1 MNLTPEHVHTLPHL
15 PGVYRMLG
23 GQGDVLYVGKAIDLN
38 KRVASYFRN
47 RAALSP
53 RIALMVA
60 VVASVEVTVTRS
72 EAEALLL
79 ENNLIKSLKPRYNIL
94 YRDDKSYPYLT
105 LGSDAFP
112 RLGFYRGG
120 PDGRQRAWGPFPG
133 AGAVRASIHL
143 LQRVFRLRT
152 CEDSVFRNR
161 SRPCLLHQIDR
172 CTAPCVGLVSQAD
185 YAEDVANAALFLDG
199 REDIVVGRLERR
211 MQQAADALDFERAAR
226 ERDRIRALHKVR
238 EVQYVDAG
246 GDTDADVIAAVE
258 SGGELCVNLVM
269 IRGGRHLGDRSWF
282 PERAAGCDPA
292 AALDA
297 FLAQHYLDAPVP
309 RLIVAN
315 AEIDAAAL
323 AAVLSE
329 QSGHRVAIVGNPR
342 GERRVWLQMAEK
354 NAQLT
359 LDARLASRQSQQS
372 RLARLQRW
380 LGLDAAVQRIEC
392 FDVSHTMGEAAVA
405 SCVIYDR
412 HAMQRGEY
420 RRYNIEGIEAGDD
433 YAALR
438 QALTRRFRRLVAG
451 DGRLPDLLLVDGG
464 VGQVAV
470 AKQALEELGQG
481 DLPLIGIAKGE
492 GRKPGLESLVF
503 PDARALRLPPDD
515 PAAHLLQQI
524 RDEAHRFAIE
534 GHRARRSRTRN
545 RSALDGIEG
554 IGPKRR
560 QRLLARFGGIKG
572 VAAASLDDL
581 CAIDGI
587 SRDLAGRIYRALH

>member
-1 MNLTPEHVHTLPHL
+1 MNLTPERVRTLPHL

-23 GQGDVLYVGKAIDLN
+23 AHGDVLYVGKALDLN

-47 RAALSP
+47 RPALSP

-60 VVASVEVTVTRS
+60 SVASVEVTVTRS

-152 CEDSVFRNR
+152 CADSVFRNR

-172 CTAPCVGLVSQAD
+172 CTAPCVGLVSQAE

-226 ERDRIRALHKVR
+226 ERDRIRALRKVR

-246 GDTDADVIAAVE
+246 SDTDADVIAAVE

-282 PERAAGCDPA
+282 PERADGCEPA
-292 AALDA
+292 AALEA

-329 QSGHRVAIVGNPR
+329 QSGQRVAIVGNPR
-342 GERRVWLQMAEK
+342 GERRAWLQMAEK
-354 NAQLT
+354 NAQLA
-359 LDARLASRQSQQS
+359 LEARLASRQSQQA
-372 RLARLQRW
+372 RLARLQWW
-380 LGLDAAVQRIEC
+380 LGGAAVQRIEC

-405 SCVIYDR
+405 SCVVYDR

-433 YAALR
+433 CAALR

-451 DGRLPDLLLVDGG
+451 EGQLPDLLLVDGG
-464 VGQVAV
+464 TGQVAV
-470 AKQALEELGQG
+470 AKRALEELGQG
-481 DLPLIGIAKGE
+481 ELPLIGIAKGE

-503 PDARALRLPPDD
+503 PDARVLRLPADD

-534 GHRARRSRTRN
+534 GHRARRSRTRH
-545 RSALDGIEG
+545 RSALEG
-554 IGPKRR
+554 IDGVGPKRR

-581 CAIDGI
+581 CAIEGI
-587 SRDLAGRIYRALH
+587 SRDLAARIHRALH

>member
-1 MNLTPEHVHTLPHL
+1 MNLTPERVRTLPHL

-23 GQGDVLYVGKAIDLN
+23 AQGDVLYVGKALDLN

-60 VVASVEVTVTRS
+60 SVASVEVTVTRS

-152 CEDSVFRNR
+152 CADSVFRNR

-172 CTAPCVGLVSQAD
+172 CTAPCVGLVSQAE

-199 REDIVVGRLERR
+199 REDVVVGRLERR
-211 MQQAADALDFERAAR
+211 MQQAAEVLDFERAAR
-226 ERDRIRALHKVR
+226 ERDRIRALRKVR

-246 GDTDADVIAAVE
+246 SDTDADVIAAVE

-282 PERAAGCDPA
+282 PERADGCEPA
-292 AALDA
+292 AALEA

-329 QSGHRVAIVGNPR
+329 QSGQRVAIVGNPR
-342 GERRVWLQMAEK
+342 GERRAWLQMAEK
-354 NAQLT
+354 NAQLA
-359 LDARLASRQSQQS
+359 LEARLASRQSQQA
-372 RLARLQRW
+372 RLARLQWW
-380 LGLDAAVQRIEC
+380 LGGAAVQRIEC

-405 SCVIYDR
+405 SCVVYDR

-433 YAALR
+433 CAALR

-451 DGRLPDLLLVDGG
+451 EGRLPDLLLVDGG
-464 VGQVAV
+464 TGQVAV
-470 AKQALEELGQG
+470 AKRALEELGQG
-481 DLPLIGIAKGE
+481 ELPLIGIAKGE

-503 PDARALRLPPDD
+503 PDARVLRLPADD

-534 GHRARRSRTRN
+534 GHRARRSRTRH
-545 RSALDGIEG
+545 RSALEG
-554 IGPKRR
+554 IDGVGPKRR

-581 CAIDGI
+581 CAIEGI
-587 SRDLAGRIYRALH
+587 SRDLAARIHRALH